1 MKLLNFTIIKL
12 TIFLVFGI
20 LLAHYLTLSFLTV
33 LYATIVLVI
42 VLGIYWLVLKS
53 KINRSPFFGCIAFI
67 AMIGVG
73 ILSYNLQ
80 DETLRPEHY
89 TNFDPDEPYSSVVFQ
104 IKERLKPDLYNDKY
118 IVTLKSFNNEVASGH
133 LLINI
138 RRDSL
143 NNLLMSMMSFLL
155 QLNYRPFRNH

>member
-89 TNFDPDEPYSSVVFQ
+89 TNFDSDEPYS
-104 IKERLKPDLYNDKY
+104 
-118 IVTLKSFNNEVASGH
+118 
-133 LLINI
+133 
-138 RRDSL
+138 
-143 NNLLMSMMSFLL
+143 
-155 QLNYRPFRNH
+155 